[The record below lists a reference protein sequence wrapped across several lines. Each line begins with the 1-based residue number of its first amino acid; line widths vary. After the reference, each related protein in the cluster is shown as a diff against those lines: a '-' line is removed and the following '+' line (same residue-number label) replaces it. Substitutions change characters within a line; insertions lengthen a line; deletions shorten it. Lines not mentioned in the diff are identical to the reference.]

1 MSIFFLK
8 SPNCTL
14 FFIHSPGQ
22 ALGLQA
28 RVSVESPVQLLPP
41 CFAAWEIVLVA
52 LWVPPPQ
59 VFEQLPQVQSV
70 HMQSTK
76 TNNNFEIWLFHLICP
91 KMTWALI
98 RVAALCGSWMSHA
111 FTTPILCRLRY
122 IPGSNLCAIST
133 GFCTGTPIP
142 LRPLAVD

>member
-1 MSIFFLK
+1 MHFKWAIAVFSM
-8 SPNCTL
+8 
-14 FFIHSPGQ
+14 HSPGQ
-22 ALGLQA
+22 ALVLQV
-28 RVSVESPVQLLPP
+28 RVSVEGPVHWLPP
-41 CFAAWEIVLVA
+41 CLAGWEVVL
-52 LWVPPPQ
+52 LPLCVPPPQ

-98 RVAALCGSWMSHA
+98 RVAALCASWMSNA

-142 LRPLAVD
+142 LIPLAVD